1 MRSIVSKKSK
11 MSVIDLL
18 TIVEIQWIMDLRLK
32 VTTFCGPHS
41 HRSKG
46 YKWLGEMDK
55 LYIRSYK

>member
-32 VTTFCGPHS
+32 VTTFCGPQS

-46 YKWLGEMDK
+46 YKWLG
-55 LYIRSYK
+55 